1 MKIFLWGLSREGGI
15 WEDLLTDTNGQYIE
29 LQSGRM
35 YNQPASNSSLTPY
48 KHTAFGPQAT
58 DRWTEYWVSGKR
70 NKRSLKGEPY
80 RSA

>member
-1 MKIFLWGLSREGGI
+1 
-15 WEDLLTDTNGQYIE
+15 LTDTNGQYIE

-58 DRWTEYWVSGKR
+58 DRWT
-70 NKRSLKGEPY
+70 
-80 RSA
+80 